1 MQARFT
7 TNSASLE
14 TLLQTMDFSGCF
26 KPLAILQSFFLALTN
41 LPQSSNQEIY
51 ALMAQAGVTANRASF
66 ETLLQTVGSSGR
78 LKSAEEVF
86 NEMKVVGVPPR
97 TATYNFLIEACG
109 TAAQPEVQKAFA
121 YVEEMKKTEDAKP
134 NVETYVRLINTASRV
149 S

>member
-1 MQARFT
+1 
-7 TNSASLE
+7 
-14 TLLQTMDFSGCF
+14 
-26 KPLAILQSFFLALTN
+26 
-41 LPQSSNQEIY
+41 
-51 ALMAQAGVTANRASF
+51 MAQAGVTANRASF

-149 S
+149 SCGEKFWVSSYILGLIRNSCWRKMMWREQVNLRRQNGMERRM